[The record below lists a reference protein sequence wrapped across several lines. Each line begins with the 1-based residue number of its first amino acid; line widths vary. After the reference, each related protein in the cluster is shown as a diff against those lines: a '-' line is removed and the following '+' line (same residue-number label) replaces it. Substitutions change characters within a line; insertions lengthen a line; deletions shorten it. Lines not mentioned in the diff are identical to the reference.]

1 MRQMEGSSDILLES
15 HFIWHE
21 IRVGDLISLEADLE
35 NGGRLQL
42 RSNQQYEVLA
52 KLDLAPG
59 NQVFVVLS
67 DVTGDLVY
75 VHPFLVSSYDNS
87 PEPARIM

>member
-21 IRVGDLISLEADLE
+21 IRVGDLISLEANLE
-35 NGGRLQL
+35 DDGVLQL
-42 RSNQQYEVLA
+42 RHDHPYEVLA

-59 NQVFVVLS
+59 NQVFVVQS

>member
-1 MRQMEGSSDILLES
+1 MRQMEGSSEMLLES

-21 IRVGDLISLEADLE
+21 IRVGDLISLEANLE
-35 NGGRLQL
+35 NDGLLQL
-42 RSNQQYEVLA
+42 RHGRQYEVLS

-59 NQVFVVLS
+59 NQVFVVQS
-67 DVTGDLVY
+67 DITGDLVY

-87 PEPARIM
+87 PDPSPLM